1 MPTTTPTI
9 RRSANPWRAR
19 ITGLGYSLTLL
30 VLIVGIP
37 AVLWAIRGN
46 PLPTSIPSWQQAKDA
61 LLRPDDGHL
70 FLSALI
76 IIAWV
81 AWATFALPVVV
92 ELAARVRGLPAP
104 HLPGLHWQQ
113 RGAAG
118 LLAGAALLFTAGQAG
133 AATLPHHLTPAP
145 ATTISTTQQGA
156 TTVADTPTA
165 TPTPAAVPATVA
177 YTVQQG
183 DTPWGIA
190 HAQLGD
196 GARYT
201 EITHPDGTALDP
213 GRWLQPGQP
222 LALPAPPPAPAVVGG
237 TVTVHDGDTLSGIAA
252 SHHRPVEEVITTNLG
267 SPQPDGQHLT
277 DPDHITPGWTITLP
291 GAAAPAAPVVPPAAA
306 TPPPAGTTPA
316 PPAPSVTPDAAAQT
330 QAQQQAQQAAAQ
342 AAQRAQ
348 QQPPPQREATAPPTP
363 TAASN
368 PSATTTPA
376 AVDAGDQF
384 PVRTVGGV
392 GAILA
397 AGVLGLLAARRRN
410 QQRHRNPGTRIPIPT
425 GVTADT
431 EHELRATASPL
442 DITTVDLALRTL
454 AHTCHHTN
462 QPLPHVRAARLTRE
476 QFELYLATP
485 ADLPAPWTGT
495 SDRAV
500 WMLPNDLDEDE
511 LISPEQA
518 ADVPAP
524 YPSLVTLG
532 HDPED
537 GHVFL
542 DLEEVT
548 ALGITG
554 DPDRTR
560 AVITALVLELATSCW
575 ADDLQVTVVG
585 ACADL
590 ETSMQT
596 GRIRYLPDAD
606 SVLADLNRRADGD
619 RTILTECD
627 TPDLQHARVRNTAP
641 GIWTPEI
648 VLIADPLTAGQ
659 RTRLTTALDEIP
671 RVAVAAITSGD
682 PVGEWAL
689 TLHDEDDTAVL
700 APIGLTLRPQMVD
713 TTTYAHLVDVMG
725 AANVADTGDAA
736 TEPALADL
744 PAATTDDTVQE
755 RAGDENSTPG
765 VEDPLTQDGPAT
777 DPAGETVLSGGDNT
791 APPEQGIDADGAEPD
806 TGDHLTTTA
815 ADQTAPP
822 ASAADEP
829 PADDETSPAGV
840 VRQLHPDAPRILL
853 LGPPEIVG
861 ARGEVA
867 SNMRNRTT
875 ELAAYLALH
884 PGVDYT
890 AIDTAMSPGRVVS
903 NNTRNRNVSV
913 LRRLLG
919 TAPDGQDYLP
929 RHTAGSGYYLLDP
942 ITTDW
947 QQWCNL
953 LPTGADGAPT
963 EHLDQALHLV
973 RGRPFADVKPRT
985 YAWGETVMQ
994 EMIASIVDAAHEL
1007 GRRRLLEG
1015 RWRDATHAAV
1025 TGLSVEPGM
1034 ERLWRIRI
1042 LAERAAGNTT
1052 AADDAVNRL
1061 LLITD
1066 ELGGDLEDATEQL
1079 LADLAAQPTLDRDQ
1093 LVAHAH

>member
-1 MPTTTPTI
+1 MPTTTTTI
-9 RRSANPWRAR
+9 RRTTNPWRAR
-19 ITGLGYSLTLL
+19 ITGLGYALTLL

-37 AVLWAIRGN
+37 AALWAIRGN

-133 AATLPHHLTPAP
+133 AVTLPHHLTPAP

-156 TTVADTPTA
+156 TTAADTPAA

-213 GRWLQPGQP
+213 GRWLQPGQT
-222 LALPAPPPAPAVVGG
+222 LALPAPPATAAVDG

-252 SHHRPVEEVITTNLG
+252 AHHLPVEEVITTNLG
-267 SPQPDGQHLT
+267 SPQPGGQHLT

-291 GAAAPAAPVVPPAAA
+291 AAAAPATPVAPPAAPA
-306 TPPPAGTTPA
+306 TPPPAANPA
-316 PPAPSVTPDAAAQT
+316 PPVATPDAAA
-330 QAQQQAQQAAAQ
+330 QAQQAAAQ

-348 QQPPPQREATAPPTP
+348 QQPAAQQRAATTPPTP
-363 TAASN
+363 TADN
-368 PSATTTPA
+368 
-376 AVDAGDQF
+376 AGDQF
-384 PVRTVGGV
+384 PIRTVGGV

-425 GVTADT
+425 GDVADT

-462 QPLPHVRAARLTRE
+462 QPLPHVRAARLTAE

-659 RTRLTTALDEIP
+659 RTRLTTALEEFP

-755 RAGDENSTPG
+755 QTGDENSTPG
-765 VEDPLTQDGPAT
+765 VEEPQTQDGPAT
-777 DPAGETVLSGGDNT
+777 DPAGEMELSAAGDA
-791 APPEQGIDADGAEPD
+791 APPEQGIETDADGAEPE
-806 TGDHLTTTA
+806 TGDEHHTTTA
-815 ADQTAPP
+815 AETAPP
-822 ASAADEP
+822 AAEANEPADVEP
-829 PADDETSPAGV
+829 PADNETTPAGV

-867 SNMRNRTT
+867 SNMRNRTI

-942 ITTDW
+942 VTTDW